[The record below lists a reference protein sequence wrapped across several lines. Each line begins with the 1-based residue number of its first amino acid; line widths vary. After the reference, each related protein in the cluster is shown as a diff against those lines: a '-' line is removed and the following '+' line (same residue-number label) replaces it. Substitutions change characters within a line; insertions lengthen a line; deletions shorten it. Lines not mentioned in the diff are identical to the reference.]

1 MDFSIIDIIS
11 LVAIIIISLTN
22 LSWGN
27 KILAYIPIALF
38 AAAGEQIIDRFED
51 PNREPTYQSWSQD
64 SREATKQ
71 AETIQAQESTQ

>member
-38 AAAGEQIIDRFED
+38 AAAGEQIIERFED
-51 PNREPTYQSWSQD
+51 PNREPTYQSYSQE
-64 SREATKQ
+64 SLRATKPSGTLQ
-71 AETIQAQESTQ
+71 AKGTSQ